1 MTLEEKVDSM
11 YQFLIKFQEQVNA
24 RFQHLEEKVEAV
36 YQLSMETAHFAQ
48 SVSDRLTV
56 IEHKVDIMQSDI
68 AELKADV
75 AELKA
80 DVAELKAG
88 QKRIEER
95 LLVSEAKY
103 NQHRTQIQSNAE
115 LYAQLEKRLERLEDA
130 IFPPVDAWR
139 SKAA

>member
-11 YQFLIKFQEQVNA
+11 YQFLITFQEQVNA
-24 RFQHLEEKVEAV
+24 RFQHLEEKVEAT
-36 YQLSMETAHFAQ
+36 YQLSMETAHFTQ

-56 IEHKVDIMQSDI
+56 IEQKVDIVQSDI
-68 AELKADV
+68 

>member
-1 MTLEEKVDSM
+1 MTLEEKVDAM
-11 YQFLIKFQEQVNA
+11 YQFLITFQEQVNA
-24 RFQHLEEKVEAV
+24 QFQHLEDKVEAV

-56 IEHKVDIMQSDI
+56 IEQKVDVMQSDI
-68 AELKADV
+68 AELKT
-75 AELKA
+75 

-115 LYAQLEKRLERLEDA
+115 LYSQLEKRLERLEDA

-139 SKAA
+139 SKAV

>member
-1 MTLEEKVDSM
+1 MDAM
-11 YQFLIKFQEQVNA
+11 YQFLIKFQEQTNE
-24 RFQHLEEKVEAV
+24 RFRQLEEKVEKVEAV
-36 YQLSMETAHFAQ
+36 YHLALETAHFAQ
-48 SVSDRLTV
+48 DTANRLNI
-56 IEHKVDIMQSDI
+56 IEQKVDSIQH
-68 AELKADV
+68 DV
-75 AELKA
+75 A
-80 DVAELKAG
+80 DLKAG

-115 LYAQLEKRLERLEDA
+115 LYSQLEKRLERLEDA